1 MSQLNREQLNELFVL
16 AHEGKSEELQK
27 KLADFDEDFDK
38 DGFACILSGAA
49 QFGHV
54 SCLEMLLPY
63 SDVAH
68 DESLSL
74 QLAAEEGHAQCVE
87 RLIPLS
93 DPNTRAC
100 HPLRY
105 ALAYG
110 HLDCAKVLYPH
121 TDIKT
126 ALAVMQNE
134 YPSEADKWRK
144 VFEDIKQELEADAQY
159 QVLQSAVDQ
168 CQTPQAIRR
177 V

>member
-1 MSQLNREQLNELFVL
+1 MSELNREQLNELFVL
-16 AHEGKSEELQK
+16 AQEGKREELQK
-27 KLADFDEDFDK
+27 RLVDFDESFDK

-49 QFGHV
+49 QYGHV

-68 DESLSL
+68 DESLCL
-74 QLAAEEGHAQCVE
+74 QLAAEAGHAQCVE
-87 RLIPLS
+87 RLIPFS
-93 DPNTRAC
+93 DPNTRSC

-105 ALAYG
+105 ALVYG

-121 TDIKT
+121 TNIKT

-134 YPSEADKWRK
+134 YPSEAEKWRR
-144 VFEDIKQELEADAQY
+144 VFEDIKKELDADAQY
-159 QVLQSAVDQ
+159 QVLQSTVDV
-168 CQTPQAIRR
+168 CQNTQAIRR